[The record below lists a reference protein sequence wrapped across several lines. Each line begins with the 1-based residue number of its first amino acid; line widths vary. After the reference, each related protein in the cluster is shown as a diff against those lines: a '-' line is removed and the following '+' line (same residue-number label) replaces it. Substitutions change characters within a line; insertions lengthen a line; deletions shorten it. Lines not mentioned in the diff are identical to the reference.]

1 MLDSMVIQ
9 LQPTLRESSAIAPIR
24 AADLVVR
31 FGSVTALGASTF
43 EMGAATVTALIGA
56 NGSGKTTLLHALAG
70 LVVPSSGT
78 IVNPLADDSALVV
91 QQHHQH
97 RWMPLTVAEVVRM
110 GRYRRVGLV
119 GRMGAADHAAI
130 DAAVARADVTDLL
143 DRAFGRLSGGQ
154 QQRVRIAQALA
165 AEPALLLLDEPITGL
180 DPPSQERIV
189 ALLAAE
195 RDAGTTVVFSTHH
208 LDEAREADQVLVLDG
223 AVTAAGPPSEALR
236 PEVLAAAFRGRMMV
250 IDTAR
255 DVVLVDDH
263 GHDHDGH
270 GGAT

>member
-31 FGSVTALGASTF
+31 FGSVTALDRSTF
-43 EMGAATVTALIGA
+43 EIGAATVTALIGA

-70 LVVPSSGT
+70 LVAPSSGT
-78 IVNPLADDSALVV
+78 IENPFADDSALVV
-91 QQHHQH
+91 QQHHRH

-165 AEPALLLLDEPITGL
+165 AKPGLLLLDEPITGL